1 MALKIYKKLGFY
13 LEMKK
18 IVGLAFFAV
27 IVSTFFMLSVAVK
40 KYQIGGFRL
49 SKILKVENYNSFP
62 KFSKDKQLKAIL
74 SGSYYYLGR
83 GTQFYAFI
91 SHDKEHVI
99 KILRSDRITTPMHKK
114 FTASGALELTAKNK
128 KRKEGFLKAC
138 RSAYNRLKKQTG
150 LVYLHLKSTANLPKV
165 DLVDNFGLHRKVDLN
180 DFCFLIQKKA
190 VLIKESFKSSKKQNN
205 LEEAKRKVNSFFKLL
220 TTRSNSGVSN
230 SDPNLFQNFGFI
242 SDQAV
247 ELDFG
252 DYYDNPYLLENRST
266 YVSEI
271 DKHALVL
278 RDWLLTFWPEIIP
291 YFDEQYNL
299 ALQK

>member
-1 MALKIYKKLGFY
+1 MR
-13 LEMKK
+13 K
-18 IVGLAFFAV
+18 IVNLIFFPV
-27 IVSTFFMLSVAVK
+27 IVFAFFMLSVTIK

-62 KFSKDKQLKAIL
+62 KFSKDRHLKALL
-74 SGSYYYLGR
+74 SGPYYYLGK
-83 GTQFYAFI
+83 GTQFYAFV

-99 KILRSDRITTPMHKK
+99 KILRSDRMTTPMHKK
-114 FTASGALELTAKNK
+114 FMTSATLELNAKNK
-128 KRKEGFLKAC
+128 KRKERFLKAC

-190 VLIKESFKSSKKQNN
+190 VLIKESFESSKKQNN
-205 LEEAKRKVNSFFKLL
+205 LEEAKRKINSFFKLL
-220 TTRSNSGVSN
+220 TTRSTSSISN

-242 SDQAV
+242 SDQAI

-252 DYYDNPYLLENRST
+252 DYYDNPYILKNHST

-271 DKHALVL
+271 DKHALAL
-278 RDWLLTFWPEIIP
+278 RDWFITFWPELVP